1 MAIKFK
7 TPEEIA
13 NEYLTY
19 LKGLKPEIN
28 RDQQDSDWFIRG
40 QVVGGV
46 VAGAYADQRK
56 ISDDAFPQSA
66 RRDALERHLDLYF
79 GSGFIQAQQAEGTIG
94 VTGTVGAAIAINTE
108 LVYSPNG
115 NVYKTS
121 NSFTFTTTTGAVPV
135 ISVAAGQDQN
145 LLEGASL
152 TFSSPIIGVNST
164 AVALTD
170 ISDGRNVESNDEAR
184 ERILARLRTP
194 PAGGTRNDYRA
205 WAKEADPSVVD
216 AEVIR
221 FLYGPGTVGVVL
233 TAGTTDIDAA
243 VDAGDPVVR
252 EPSNQLVQR
261 VQEYIDIK
269 KPLTDCATVLKPT
282 PISIDVT
289 VKVRFVD
296 GGLNTIPAGQQLTQ
310 EQLVVREVKRAIYK
324 TPAGG
329 RRFGASGFVVASE
342 IEETIDFNLSSS
354 PITVGAIG
362 EFVTDRQVLNLSASG
377 ANRYVLETDLPEPGT
392 ITVELF

>member
-121 NSFTFTTTTGAVPV
+121 NSFTFTTTTGSVPV

>member
-1 MAIKFK
+1 MAVTFK
-7 TPEEIA
+7 TPEQIA
-13 NEYLTY
+13 DEYLTY

-28 RDQQDSDWFIRG
+28 RDQQDSDWYIRG

-79 GSGFIQAQQAEGTIG
+79 GGGFIEAQQSEGSVG
-94 VTGTVGAAIAINTE
+94 VTGTIGATIPVNSE
-108 LVYSPNG
+108 LVYGPNG
-115 NVYKTS
+115 NVYRTS
-121 NSFTFTTTTGAVPV
+121 EVFTFTEATGSVPV
-135 ISVAAGQDQN
+135 TSVAAGQDQN

-152 TFSSPIIGVNST
+152 TFSSPIVGINSG

-170 ISDGRNVESNDEAR
+170 LSDGRNVESNDQAR
-184 ERILARLRTP
+184 DRILARLRTP

-205 WAKEADPSVVD
+205 WAREADPSVVD

-252 EPSNQLVQR
+252 EPSDQLVAR
-261 VQEYIDIK
+261 VQEYIDIR

-282 PISIDVT
+282 PVAVDVT

-296 GGLNTIPAGQQLTQ
+296 GDLSTIPAGQELTQ
-310 EQLVVREVKRAIYK
+310 EELVVREVKRAIYK

-342 IEETIDFNLSSS
+342 IEETIDFNLSAS
-354 PITVGAIG
+354 PVTVGALG
-362 EFVTDRQVLNLSASG
+362 EYILDRQVEDLAASG
-377 ANRYVLETDLPEPGT
+377 PNRFVLETDLPEPGT
-392 ITVELF
+392 IVVELF

>member
-1 MAIKFK
+1 
-7 TPEEIA
+7 
-13 NEYLTY
+13 
-19 LKGLKPEIN
+19 
-28 RDQQDSDWFIRG
+28 
-40 QVVGGV
+40 
-46 VAGAYADQRK
+46 
-56 ISDDAFPQSA
+56 
-66 RRDALERHLDLYF
+66 
-79 GSGFIQAQQAEGTIG
+79 
-94 VTGTVGAAIAINTE
+94 
-108 LVYSPNG
+108 
-115 NVYKTS
+115 
-121 NSFTFTTTTGAVPV
+121 
-135 ISVAAGQDQN
+135 
-145 LLEGASL
+145 
-152 TFSSPIIGVNST
+152 
-164 AVALTD
+164 
-170 ISDGRNVESNDEAR
+170 
-184 ERILARLRTP
+184 
-194 PAGGTRNDYRA
+194 
-205 WAKEADPSVVD
+205 
-216 AEVIR
+216 
-221 FLYGPGTVGVVL
+221 
-233 TAGTTDIDAA
+233 
-243 VDAGDPVVR
+243 
-252 EPSNQLVQR
+252 

-282 PISIDVT
+282 PVSIDVT